1 MIDWRSLR
9 GGDTAY
15 ACVTDHPRFP
25 RRFHAGDYG
34 MFRDRDTAER
44 IATAWNSFGETEWIF
59 YVKEV
64 VLLPPR
70 DHDPA
75 DDWNQEVLW

>member
-1 MIDWRSLR
+1 MIDWRPLQ

-25 RRFHAGDYG
+25 KRFYAGDPG
-34 MFRDRDTAER
+34 VFRDRAVAER
-44 IATAWNSFGETEWIF
+44 IATMWASYGTGEWPF
-59 YVKEV
+59 YVKEIT
-64 VLLPPR
+64 LLPPR

-75 DDWNQEVLW
+75 DDWCQETLW